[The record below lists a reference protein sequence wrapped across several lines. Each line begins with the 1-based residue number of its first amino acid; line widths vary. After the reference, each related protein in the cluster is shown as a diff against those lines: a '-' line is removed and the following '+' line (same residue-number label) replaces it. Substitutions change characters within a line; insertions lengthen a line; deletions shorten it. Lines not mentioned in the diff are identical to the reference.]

1 MIILRKLNAVQC
13 IHKVFDNIE
22 KFIRNT
28 VKKEQ
33 SKEEKKRKEK
43 TNLHMMKRI
52 YFDIYNSHFFLFL
65 FSILFFSFCF
75 FLYAALSSFDFGP
88 FFAWIIC
95 CLFPFVFFLCFVGN
109 VDLLY
114 SFHIYRC
121 ICHAYKKFS
130 ARFHFLKKEKKKKR

>member
-52 YFDIYNSHFFLFL
+52 YFDIYNSHFFC
-65 FSILFFSFCF
+65 SF
-75 FLYAALSSFDFGP
+75 
-88 FFAWIIC
+88 
-95 CLFPFVFFLCFVGN
+95 FPF
-109 VDLLY
+109 
-114 SFHIYRC
+114 S
-121 ICHAYKKFS
+121 S
-130 ARFHFLKKEKKKKR
+130 FHFLFFFMLLYPVLILALFSHGLFAVCFLSYFSCVSSVMLIFYILFTFIDAYAMHTRNSLHDSIF